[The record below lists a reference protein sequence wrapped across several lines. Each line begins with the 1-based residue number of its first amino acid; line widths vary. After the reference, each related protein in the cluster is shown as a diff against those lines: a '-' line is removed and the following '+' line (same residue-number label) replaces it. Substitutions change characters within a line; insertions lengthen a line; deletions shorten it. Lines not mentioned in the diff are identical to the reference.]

1 VRLSLLLS
9 SYCPSCRRSPA
20 LYHSIRLVRIFSEDK
35 NAVLLEQ
42 KGAREV
48 WDAGEGEVEMGEGE
62 DDE

>member
-1 VRLSLLLS
+1 
-9 SYCPSCRRSPA
+9 
-20 LYHSIRLVRIFSEDK
+20 VRIFSEDK